1 MGKIL
6 IKKQS
11 NNTFRFTMKAGN
23 GQTILTGEPCR
34 TKEECLKDIEALRT
48 RATDQHSFEFKRS
61 FNQKHYF
68 NVLDTDGAVIG
79 SSEMYESSS
88 GRDVGIGLVKVNAP
102 VAVVEDLTS

>member
-11 NNTFRFTMKAGN
+11 NNTFRFLMKAEN

-34 TKEECLKDIEALRT
+34 TKEECMNGIETLRIKV
-48 RATDQHSFEFKRS
+48 TDPHSFEFKRS

-79 SSEMYESSS
+79 SSEMFESSS
-88 GRDVGIGLVKVNAP
+88 GRDVGIGLVKVSAP
-102 VAVVEDLTS
+102 VAVVEDLT